1 MAALPHELLKLSSL
15 GADSRTRINQ
25 LYEKLSG
32 LCRWFGV
39 ELNGF
44 IFPADQGEP
53 PVNGADL
60 LSLFAAHPAPQ
71 RVRIE
76 QFIDELRRILQEHGV
91 AYEGAFEPLDPDTIA
106 DGTMVVKA
114 VYTLRPFWRW
124 Y

>member
-15 GADSRTRINQ
+15 GAESRARINQ

-44 IFPADQGEP
+44 LFPADQGEP
-53 PVNGADL
+53 PIEDAHLMAL
-60 LSLFAAHPAPQ
+60 LAAHPESRRA
-71 RVRIE
+71 RIE
-76 QFIDELRRILQEHGV
+76 QFIEELRRILQEHGV
-91 AYEGAFEPLDPDTIA
+91 AYDGAFDPLDPDTIA
-106 DGTMVVKA
+106 DGAMVVKA
-114 VYTLRPFWRW
+114 VYLLRPFWRW